1 MFRAASSSVGVTSM
15 LYLGGRE
22 GGRSCLGHVR
32 YSLVLSRVVLC
43 CVVLCREV
51 KCCVE
56 LC

>member
-22 GGRSCLGHVR
+22 GERSYLGHVR

-43 CVVLCREV
+43 CVVSCREV
-51 KCCVE
+51 KC
-56 LC
+56 